1 MDFIKFS
8 ALFEFTR
15 ATDQSPCLHDTLMP
29 AALTGKIRETYVNSF
44 LKTTGQSVIL
54 RKVKNCISVK
64 SDVERFQGYRKEGKV
79 MKVFAHR
86 GFSGKYPENTMLAFQ
101 KAAEV
106 GCYGIE
112 LDVQLTKDD
121 EIVIMHDE
129 TIDRTTSGTG
139 NIRDYTYQELCLVD
153 CYGKFKGEYEFQRI
167 PTLREYLT
175 WVKDTGL
182 VTNIELKNSVYYY
195 EHLEEKVIDMV
206 REFQMEDR
214 VIFSSFNLVSINKC
228 KKLLPKVPMGYLM
241 EARMDNMGYFTE
253 ENGVEYYHPDKNFLT
268 EEMVQDCHAHGIG
281 VNVWTVNKKDLM
293 KQLNSWKV
301 DGIFTNFPDRAKE
314 LGLEK

>member
-1 MDFIKFS
+1 
-8 ALFEFTR
+8 
-15 ATDQSPCLHDTLMP
+15 
-29 AALTGKIRETYVNSF
+29 
-44 LKTTGQSVIL
+44 
-54 RKVKNCISVK
+54 
-64 SDVERFQGYRKEGKV
+64 

-86 GFSGKYPENTMLAFQ
+86 GFSGKYPENTMLAFK

-139 NIRDYTYQELCLVD
+139 YIRDYMYRELCLVD
-153 CYGKFKGEYEFQRI
+153 CYGKFEGEYEFQRI

-195 EHLEEKVIDMV
+195 EHLEEKV
-206 REFQMEDR
+206 
-214 VIFSSFNLVSINKC
+214 
-228 KKLLPKVPMGYLM
+228 
-241 EARMDNMGYFTE
+241 MDNMGFFTK